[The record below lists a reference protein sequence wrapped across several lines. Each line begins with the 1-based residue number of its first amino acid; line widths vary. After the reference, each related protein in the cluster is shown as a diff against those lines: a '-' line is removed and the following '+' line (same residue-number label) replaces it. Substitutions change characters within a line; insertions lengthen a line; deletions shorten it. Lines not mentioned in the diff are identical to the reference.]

1 LSRYTIA
8 DDVRDRI
15 VMDQEQSAKI
25 HGKPVER
32 VGAIIVHGIGE
43 QKRFEF
49 LEQETRKIV
58 DAIIA
63 KYGQRR
69 RDVTPT
75 LTTGVSDPYLG
86 EQAGWVSGR
95 EAPLHCLVE
104 LDTKIVDIAFHE
116 VWWADINETL
126 TIGKQIRFWAWGLS
140 LAGIATHNDRFLP
153 GALTRTRPPANA
165 DSLTPWNRIRM
176 GFVSALF
183 GFSAFS
189 VALVNLI
196 LKQLGFSR
204 LPLTATIV
212 NYLSAV
218 RLYSQNKRAGGSPM
232 EGPDE
237 PPRAAIR
244 RRMIRVMVEVAE
256 ANYDRWYILAHS
268 LGTVVAWNG
277 LMEIQQALPNYL
289 DEKCWNSGEMQALRG
304 ISGVAFNINSMMPN
318 RPIWLGHREI
328 VERDSLFKKFC
339 GFLTYGSPLERFCGL
354 WSAMVP
360 INVVEDPFREDA
372 EWVNVY
378 DPTDP
383 VGTWIEDFDP
393 SPTPPSRPGHTKL
406 TPQNFPCRASPILLL
421 SHISYLTASRLN
433 SLRLA
438 SDPRYL
444 LVNQVADWLVSGGSL
459 TARINASPRGGATF
473 WMPRAATGPQTH
485 QLSLGRVTWRFIQAG
500 IVGLALTILTVLSL
514 IYVIGPILRLLKG
527 LAFPL
532 VKHGLLWLHLSYLG
546 NWISGFI
553 VGATEVLASSS
564 GEMDAISGSL
574 AAYGFNSHIANVVV
588 DSVALWIA
596 TAVVVGVAS
605 LINYHRT
612 TNEREEMRA
621 YSDYQRNLR
630 ND

>member
-1 LSRYTIA
+1 
-8 DDVRDRI
+8 
-15 VMDQEQSAKI
+15 MDQKQPPEIPS
-25 HGKPVER
+25 KPVER
-32 VGAIIVHGIGE
+32 VGGIIVHGIGE

-63 KYGQRR
+63 NYGQRR

-75 LTTGVSDPYLG
+75 LTTGASDPYHG
-86 EQAGWVSGR
+86 EQASWVSGR
-95 EAPLHCLVE
+95 KAPLHCLVE
-104 LDTKIVDIAFHE
+104 LDAKIVDIAFHE

-126 TIGKQIRFWAWGLS
+126 TLSKQIRFWAWGLS

-153 GALTRTRPPANA
+153 GALARTRLPANA
-165 DSLTPWNRIRM
+165 DTLTSWNRARM

-189 VALVNLI
+189 IALVNLV

-218 RLYSQNKRAGGSPM
+218 RLYSQNKRASGSPM
-232 EGPDE
+232 DGPDE

-289 DEKCWNSGEMQALRG
+289 DEKCSRAAATQPLRG
-304 ISGVAFNINSMMPN
+304 NSPIAFNINSMMPN

-328 VERDSLFKKFC
+328 VERDSLFKNFY
-339 GFLTYGSPLERFCGL
+339 GILTYGSPLERFCGL

-360 INVVEDPFREDA
+360 INVVEDPFPEDA

-393 SPTPPSRPGHTKL
+393 SPAPLSRPGHTKL

-421 SHISYLTASRLN
+421 SHLSYLTASRLS
-433 SLRLA
+433 SLRRA

-459 TARINASPRGGATF
+459 TARLDASPKGGSTF

-485 QLSLGRVTWRFIQAG
+485 QLSLGRVIWRFVQAG

-514 IYVIGPILRLLKG
+514 IYAIGPPLRLTKR
-527 LAFPL
+527 LAFPF
-532 VKHGLLWLHLSYLG
+532 VKKTLFWLHLSCLA
-546 NWISGFI
+546 NWISGFRADI
-553 VGATEVLASSS
+553 AEIFARLSTRMAV
-564 GEMDAISGSL
+564 ISHWLVALGL
-574 AAYGFNSHIANVVV
+574 NSCVANVVLDAAIV
-588 DSVALWIA
+588 WVVTAIVVAI
-596 TAVVVGVAS
+596 AS
-605 LINYHRT
+605 LINYRQT
-612 TNEREEMRA
+612 TREREELRA
-621 YSDYQRNLR
+621 YSEFQRDLQ